1 MDYLRP
7 DLDCEVMY
15 LIDILSAT
23 GTKAKVMESRLSLIE
38 SFVPRLI
45 VGARYIDAGSSANAV

>member
-7 DLDCEVMY
+7 NLDCEVMY

-23 GTKAKVMESRLSLIE
+23 GTEAKVVESRLSLIE
-38 SFVPRLI
+38 PFVPRLI
-45 VGARYIDAGSSANAV
+45 IGAR